1 MHARLITSRVRFD
14 SGLRNNKWYDE
25 SMELNPWKP
34 ILSLIGIIIVAGV
47 GYHVFQGDYI
57 FDVLFPKNIISAQ
70 VLANVKQARD
80 NFYRIVDPMVGP
92 VVRQSEA
99 VVNTIVGGI
108 KDQVEKVIDGAKQET
123 FNSAKDVIN
132 KQLAIIGDG
141 IGVRSLTGEPENRVE
156 YPMVLSVNT
165 QTPITATQ
173 TAIEENGLPTALKKT
188 QGKDGIFLM
197 KNEDGGVKESFT
209 ILWKETK
216 QSIATIG
223 DAIAK
228 TFDNIFMH
236 NAEYRMSIPITK
248 DGVTKKY
255 SVYIVVEE

>member
-1 MHARLITSRVRFD
+1 MS
-14 SGLRNNKWYDE
+14 SGLRNKIARNHKWYDK
-25 SMELNPWKP
+25 SMDMNPWKP

-47 GYHVFQGDYI
+47 GYRVFQGDYI

-80 NFYRIVDPMVGP
+80 NFYRVTDPIIGP
-92 VVRQSEA
+92 IIRKGEDVMNA
-99 VVNTIVGGI
+99 IVGGV
-108 KDQVEKVIDGAKQET
+108 KDQVEKSVDAVKQET
-123 FNSAKDVIN
+123 FNSAKESVN
-132 KQLAIIGDG
+132 KKLAIIGESIG
-141 IGVRSLTGEPENRVE
+141 IRSLVDEPENRIA
-156 YPMVLSVNT
+156 YPLVMSVNE
-165 QTPITATQ
+165 PIPVTVLRAAT
-173 TAIEENGLPTALKKT
+173 EENGLPPELKKA

-197 KNEDGGVKESFT
+197 KNEGDSGAKESFT

-216 QSIATIG
+216 QTVAAIG

-228 TFDNIFMH
+228 TFDMIFVH
-236 NAEYRMSIPITK
+236 DAEYRMSIPITK